1 MEIVMEIVPNKALS
15 LSLSL
20 SLSQSLQEKDN
31 NLFSVLYG
39 YFLATI
45 SDKLN
50 VVPGCG
56 TK

>member
-1 MEIVMEIVPNKALS
+1 MS
-15 LSLSL
+15 LTLNVLDVSLYM
-20 SLSQSLQEKDN
+20 QSLQEKDN